1 LQGREV
7 HLYAALG
14 NAHTFLG
21 VQKALRG
28 RGAKQ
33 HFCGDAASVKAGAAP
48 MAVLD
53 QRNFFASLSQNAG
66 RSGST
71 RAASYYDD
79 VICLH
84 EIILLFCDVSFE
96 QKLA

>member
-1 LQGREV
+1 
-7 HLYAALG
+7 
-14 NAHTFLG
+14 
-21 VQKALRG
+21 
-28 RGAKQ
+28 
-33 HFCGDAASVKAGAAP
+33 
-48 MAVLD
+48 MAVLN
-53 QRNFFASLSQNAG
+53 QRDFFASLRQNAS

-71 RAASYYDD
+71 GAASYYND